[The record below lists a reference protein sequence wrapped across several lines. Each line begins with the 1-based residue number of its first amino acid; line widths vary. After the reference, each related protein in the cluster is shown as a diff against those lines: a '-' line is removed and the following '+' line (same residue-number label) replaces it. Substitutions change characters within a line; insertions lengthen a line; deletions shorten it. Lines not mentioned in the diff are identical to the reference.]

1 MRPYVG
7 IGVLLLA
14 SYSSEN
20 GTTPT
25 PLQLYHDPAIYRL
38 GELEVAA
45 IPRQEWIF
53 GSEAETVPLIV
64 MARKGDWLRVVYD
77 DAGREAWVNPW
88 RRGAFHPWDA
98 FFKDRTGRLLP
109 GLQKRFYQLFREPGI
124 DPLVALPPRQPF
136 TVTVLDGDWI
146 HLTMPAQNLKGW
158 LRWRDG
164 DGRLLIGLDAGRDLP
179 GQRL

>member
-1 MRPYVG
+1 
-7 IGVLLLA
+7 
-14 SYSSEN
+14 
-20 GTTPT
+20 
-25 PLQLYHDPAIYRL
+25 
-38 GELEVAA
+38 
-45 IPRQEWIF
+45 
-53 GSEAETVPLIV
+53 
-64 MARKGDWLRVVYD
+64 LRVVYD

-98 FFKDRTGRLLP
+98 FIKDRTGRLLP
-109 GLQKRFYQLFREPGI
+109 GLQKRFYQLFRQPGI
-124 DPLVALPPRQPF
+124 DPLVTLPSRQPF

-146 HLTMPAQNLKGW
+146 HLTMPDQNLEGW